1 VAEKYGVF
9 RSEGFTERAIFIID
23 KEGIIRYIDIHKI
36 DEQPSNDILFD
47 ELAKIDPENFKFR
60 AQNMQAPAPPELP
73 QGGVVVYCTSWC
85 PDCYRARLWLE
96 DNKIAY
102 TEVNVD
108 ANPAAAK
115 QLRKW
120 ANGDLS
126 TPTFDI
132 DGTIVIN
139 FDLKRLRELLRK

>member
-1 VAEKYGVF
+1 MAEL
-9 RSEGFTERAIFIID
+9 E
-23 KEGIIRYIDIHKI
+23 
-36 DEQPSNDILFD
+36 
-47 ELAKIDPENFKFR
+47 KIDPETFKLYR
-60 AQNMQAPAPPELP
+60 QSGQAATPPELP
-73 QGGVVVYCTSWC
+73 KGGLVLYCTSWC

-120 ANGDLS
+120 AGGNLS
-126 TPTFDI
+126 TPTFDVN
-132 DGTIVIN
+132 GTVVIN
-139 FDLKRLRELLRK
+139 FDIKRLKEALGKK